1 MAALAVNEKAKDVLG
16 EFGAFLLARGDLSLK
31 EVADWLESSPDVLRQ
46 TAIADAL
53 EATRD
58 LPWVP
63 NPGPQTKAFYS
74 EADETGYG
82 GEAGGGKSDLL
93 LGLPITEHQRS
104 LVLRKTNKEADK
116 LVERLVEILGT
127 RTGWNSQDNVWRR
140 PDGRII
146 DIGGCQN
153 EDDKQKYKGNPHDFI
168 GFDQLED
175 FSKTIF
181 EFIIAWNR
189 STANDPKTGRPQR
202 CRILNT
208 FNPPTTPEGMWVLD
222 RYAAWLDPRYIG
234 ALGLGPAKDG
244 ELRWFTRG
252 ENGEDLEVDGPG
264 PHMIGGE
271 AVFARSRTFIRA
283 KLSDNQE
290 LEATGYGATLAALP
304 SEYRSAYKGGNFE
317 AALRDRPNQAIP
329 LAWIREA
336 QARWKD
342 KAPHGVP
349 MCCIGVD
356 ASGGGNDP
364 MVLAIRHDGWYAPLI
379 EIPAKDI
386 PMERAGAFA
395 AGIITSYRRNKAG
408 VMVDLGGGYGGSI
421 YEKLF
426 ENEIDVKGF
435 KGSSKSTRRTS
446 PDHLLGFSNKRTEA
460 YWRFREALDP
470 DQPNGSPIMLPDDRF
485 LVADLT
491 APTFRENNTI
501 IQLEPKEDVVARLGR
516 STDRGDAVVMAWA
529 YGPTFVT
536 EGENWRRETAEKD
549 RSRGFGGRRPQVMMS
564 ARQRARRR

>member
-1 MAALAVNEKAKDVLG
+1 M
-16 EFGAFLLARGDLSLK
+16 
-31 EVADWLESSPDVLRQ
+31 
-46 TAIADAL
+46 
-53 EATRD
+53 
-58 LPWVP
+58 
-63 NPGPQTKAFYS
+63 
-74 EADETGYG
+74 
-82 GEAGGGKSDLL
+82 
-93 LGLPITEHQRS
+93 
-104 LVLRKTNKEADK
+104 
-116 LVERLVEILGT
+116 VERFVEVLGT
-127 RTGWNSQDNVWRR
+127 RSGWNSQDNVWRL
-140 PDGRII
+140 PGGRII

-175 FSKTIF
+175 FSKTQF
-181 EFIIAWNR
+181 EFLIAWNR
-189 STANDPKTGRPQR
+189 SVDPAQR
-202 CRILNT
+202 CRVVNT

-222 RYAAWLDPRYIG
+222 RYAAWLDPRHPK
-234 ALGLGPAKDG
+234 PAKDG
-244 ELRWFTRG
+244 EIRWYTRG
-252 ENGEDLEVDGPG
+252 LNGEDLEVDGPG
-264 PHMIGGE
+264 PHMIGEE
-271 AVFARSRTFIRA
+271 AVFAKSRTFIRA
-283 KLSDNQE
+283 KLSDNVE
-290 LEATGYGATLAALP
+290 LESTGYGATLAALP
-304 SEYRSAYKGGNFE
+304 TEYRDAYKGGNFE

-329 LAWIREA
+329 LSWIREA

-342 KAPHGVP
+342 KPPHGIP

-379 EIPAKDI
+379 EVPAKNI

-395 AGIITSYRRNKAG
+395 AGIITSYRRNRAG

-435 KGSSKSTRRTS
+435 KGAAKSTRRTQ
-446 PDHLLGFSNKRTEA
+446 PDHLLGFSNMRTQA

-491 APTFRENNTI
+491 APTFRENGTTI
-501 IQLEPKEDVVARLGR
+501 ELEPKEKVVERLGR

-529 YGPTFVT
+529 YGPTHIT
-536 EGENWRRETAEKD
+536 DGESWRRETAEKD
-549 RSRGFGGRRPQVMMS
+549 RARGFGGRRPVVRFS
-564 ARQRARRR
+564 ARQMARRR